1 MQRGRRFLQPWCKV
15 RSAAGHRSR
24 TNPLGGGV
32 MKGRLQVSAAAAVAA
47 AAFTVAAC
55 GGSDSG
61 GGGAT
66 KAAADA
72 TSKLSDKPMTLTFL
86 WFDWPPA
93 KALEELG
100 KEYTKTRPN
109 VTVKVN
115 VVPNPQWHDAIF
127 TQFAARKTNFDM
139 PILDSQNIGEAVTN
153 GSIVDMTDFVKKN
166 IDTSQY
172 DPYFLAAYGQYPQ
185 NQTGEP
191 NPDAKTYGLPLLGD
205 TWSMIW
211 RKDLMGDTPPATW
224 EDMIAAAKKCQDD
237 NPGMSG
243 LAFHQAGTGDAAAV
257 TYNVMNA
264 LYGGELWDQKD
275 RKIAGVI
282 NDAAGKK
289 AMDVLVNQMV
299 PLTPKGSSNWFIDE
313 VNAAI
318 SQGKVCVGFQWMAAS
333 GGLLDPASS
342 KLGKT
347 KEEILKKLDL
357 APLPKQNTNKV
368 PLGGMGLH
376 ISRYIPKDKQAE
388 ALNFIK
394 WFQTPAAQKKWAE
407 LGGVPARN
415 DVLKSPEFLD
425 AQPYN
430 KVFTESVPRLKDFWN
445 LPEYAKLLNVHS
457 TEVNAAISGTE
468 KPDAALDK
476 MAADEQAILD
486 SSGH

>member
-1 MQRGRRFLQPWCKV
+1 
-15 RSAAGHRSR
+15 
-24 TNPLGGGV
+24 
-32 MKGRLQVSAAAAVAA
+32 
-47 AAFTVAAC
+47 
-55 GGSDSG
+55 
-61 GGGAT
+61 
-66 KAAADA
+66 
-72 TSKLSDKPMTLTFL
+72 MTLTFL

-127 TQFAARKTNFDM
+127 TQFAARKTNFDL

-153 GSIVDMTDFVKKN
+153 GSILDLTDFVKEN
-166 IDTSQY
+166 VDTSQY

-185 NQTGEP
+185 NTTGEA

-224 EDMIAAAKKCQDD
+224 EDMIAAAKKCQED

-264 LYGGELWDQKD
+264 LYGGELWNQDD
-275 RKIAGVI
+275 RKIEGVI

-318 SQGKVCVGFQWMAAS
+318 SQGKVCVGFQWIAAM

-347 KEEILKKLDL
+347 KEDILKKLAF
-357 APLPKQNTNKV
+357 APLPKQVTDKV

-376 ISRYIPKDKQAE
+376 VSKYIPAEKQAE

-394 WFQTPAAQKKWAE
+394 WFQTPEAQKKWAQ

-415 DVLKSPEFLD
+415 DVLNSPEFLE
-425 AQPYN
+425 AAAVQQGVHGVRPA
-430 KVFTESVPRLKDFWN
+430 
-445 LPEYAKLLNVHS
+445 PEGLLEPARVREAPQRPLDPGQRGHLRHGEARRGARQARRRRAGHS
-457 TEVNAAISGTE
+457 RCERPLARSECKGGRAFAAPGRPELRPPPDHSWPTRF
-468 KPDAALDK
+468 KPPLAA
-476 MAADEQAILD
+476 AAGRAARGSARGEALRD
-486 SSGH
+486 S

>member
-1 MQRGRRFLQPWCKV
+1 
-15 RSAAGHRSR
+15 
-24 TNPLGGGV
+24 
-32 MKGRLQVSAAAAVAA
+32 MKGRLQVSAALVAAA

-61 GGGAT
+61 SGGGGAT
-66 KAAADA
+66 TAAVDA
-72 TSKLSDKPMTLTFL
+72 TSKLSTKPLTLTFL

-115 VVPNPQWHDAIF
+115 VVPNAQWHDAIF

-139 PILDSQNIGEAVTN
+139 PVLDSQNIGEAVEN
-153 GSIVDMTDFVKKN
+153 GSILDISDFVKKN

-185 NQTGEP
+185 NQTGEA

-205 TWSMIW
+205 TWQMVW

-224 EDMIAAAKKCQDD
+224 EDMIAAAKKCQQD

-264 LYGGELWDQKD
+264 LYGGQLWDAKNK
-275 RKIAGVI
+275 KIEGVI

-347 KEEILKKLDL
+347 KEEILKKLDF
-357 APLPKQNTNKV
+357 AALPKQVTDKV

-376 ISRYIPKDKQAE
+376 VSKYIPADHQAE

-394 WFQTPAAQKKWAE
+394 WFETKEVQEKWAQ

-415 DVLKSPEFLD
+415 DVLNSPAFTDVL
-425 AQPYN
+425 PYN
-430 KVFTESVPRLKDFWN
+430 HVFTESVPRLKDFWN

-476 MAADEQAILD
+476 LASEEQAILD
-486 SSGH
+486 GSGH

>member
-1 MQRGRRFLQPWCKV
+1 MFCSVEEELMKGKLAKV
-15 RSAAGHRSR
+15 WAAG
-24 TNPLGGGV
+24 TVL
-32 MKGRLQVSAAAAVAA
+32 AAAAV
-47 AAFTVAAC
+47 VAAC
-55 GGSDSG
+55 GGSDG
-61 GGGAT
+61 GGGAAT
-66 KAAADA
+66 KASTDFTA
-72 TSKLSDKPMTLTFL
+72 KLSKDPVTLTFL
-86 WFDWPPA
+86 WFEWPPA
-93 KALEELG
+93 HALEELG

-115 VVPNPQWHDAIF
+115 TVPNPQWHDAIF

-153 GSIVDMTDFVKKN
+153 GSILDITDFVKKN
-166 IDTSQY
+166 IDTSVY

-185 NQTGEP
+185 AQTGKA

-224 EDMIAAAKKCQDD
+224 EDMIAAAKKCQDE
-237 NPGMSG
+237 NSGMSG
-243 LAFHQAGTGDAAAV
+243 LAFHQAGTADAAAV
-257 TYNVMNA
+257 TYNTINA
-264 LYGGELWDQKD
+264 LYGGELWSPDD
-275 RKIAGVI
+275 RKIDGVI

-318 SQGKVCVGFQWMAAS
+318 SQGKVCVGFQWIAAM
-333 GGLLDPASS
+333 GGLLDPKSS

-347 KEEILKKLDL
+347 KEEILDKLAF
-357 APLPKQNTNKV
+357 APLPKQVTDRV

-376 ISRYIPKDKQAE
+376 ISKYIPESKQAE

-394 WFQTPAAQKKWAE
+394 WFQTPEAQKKWAQ
-407 LGGVPARN
+407 LGGVPART
-415 DVLKSPEFLD
+415 DVLSSPEFLETL
-425 AQPYN
+425 PYN
-430 KVFTESVPRLKDFWN
+430 HVFTESVPRLKDFWN

-468 KPDAALDK
+468 APDAALDK
-476 MAADEQAILD
+476 LAKDEQAILD
-486 SSGH
+486 ESSH